1 MPHVDDLLLSILYF
15 TSGAPGKEL
24 QQFIYNDNLEK
35 EKKKMVLSN
44 EMHYNH
50 DICIYIGLQRTG
62 KESQN
67 TAFHSANESGVTCDA
82 LMEVTKDKGV
92 IYIKTIYIDW

>member
-1 MPHVDDLLLSILYF
+1 M
-15 TSGAPGKEL
+15 
-24 QQFIYNDNLEK
+24 
-35 EKKKMVLSN
+35 LSN

-82 LMEVTKDKGV
+82 LMEV
-92 IYIKTIYIDW
+92 